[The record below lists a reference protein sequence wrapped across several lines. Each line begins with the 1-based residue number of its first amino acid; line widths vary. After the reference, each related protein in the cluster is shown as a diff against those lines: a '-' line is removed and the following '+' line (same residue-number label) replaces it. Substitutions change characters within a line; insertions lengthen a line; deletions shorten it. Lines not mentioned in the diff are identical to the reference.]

1 MTVSLILKRKG
12 GDVVSVRPDAALASV
27 VRTLAEKRIGAVL
40 VTDAAGGVA
49 GVLSERD
56 VVRALAAHGPGA
68 LDMPVS
74 AFMTAEVISAT
85 PSDTIEH
92 VMETM
97 TVGRF
102 RHVPIIDGGRLVG
115 IVSIGDVVKR
125 RIDDAEHEAQ
135 ALREYVTQAG

>member
-1 MTVSLILKRKG
+1 MHE
-12 GDVVSVRPDAALASV
+12 P
-27 VRTLAEKRIGAVL
+27 
-40 VTDAAGGVA
+40 
-49 GVLSERD
+49 
-56 VVRALAAHGPGA
+56 
-68 LDMPVS
+68 
-74 AFMTAEVISAT
+74 MTAEVISAT

-125 RIDDAEHEAQ
+125 RIDAAEHEAQ

>member
-12 GDVVSVRPDAALASV
+12 GDIVTVRPDTALASV
-27 VRTLAEKRIGAVL
+27 GQTLAERRIGAVL
-40 VTDAAGGVA
+40 VTDAGGGVA

-56 VVRALAAHGPGA
+56 VVRALAGHGAKA
-68 LDMPVS
+68 LDMPAS
-74 AFMTAEVISAT
+74 AFMTAEVVSAA
-85 PSDTIEH
+85 PHDTIEH

-102 RHVPIIDGGRLVG
+102 RHVPILDGGRLVG

-135 ALREYVTQAG
+135 ALRDYVTQAG